1 MKDALED
8 HEGTVSIGGTTITNL
23 RFADDTNGLAG
34 EEGELAR
41 LAESLD
47 RASAAYSLRQDVKSQ
62 LLTNVFCHRLG
73 GILMSILSYV
83 VPVCLI
89 LVSRNFQLAT
99 CLLSSFTSRP
109 AVWNERSISL
119 SSKIRLIRSLATSI
133 VLYACESSI
142 LTAELQRRIRVKEMR
157 CYRKILYIS
166 YTDNVTNEEV
176 CAKTIVKRRELKW
189 RGHVSRSSGP
199 AKTILQG
206 TVKGEEHKADQKKR
220 REDNIEQWTGL
231 DPIKSQ
237 RAVENREKWTKL
249 VVKSSVVPQRPPRSR
264 DR

>member
-1 MKDALED
+1 
-8 HEGTVSIGGTTITNL
+8 
-23 RFADDTNGLAG
+23 
-34 EEGELAR
+34 
-41 LAESLD
+41 
-47 RASAAYSLRQDVKSQ
+47 
-62 LLTNVFCHRLG
+62 
-73 GILMSILSYV
+73 
-83 VPVCLI
+83 
-89 LVSRNFQLAT
+89 
-99 CLLSSFTSRP
+99 
-109 AVWNERSISL
+109 
-119 SSKIRLIRSLATSI
+119 
-133 VLYACESSI
+133 
-142 LTAELQRRIRVKEMR
+142 MR

-264 DR
+264 DRWRWRWNLVSFTGSPRSGRPNTLISRYTFQNSSYMKSYTQTTSANSIQTHTWETAQQARKVTFPNPNQIIGKPITLESESTNLSATIPWPVDGRKRRGKKGQNEYSRLLV